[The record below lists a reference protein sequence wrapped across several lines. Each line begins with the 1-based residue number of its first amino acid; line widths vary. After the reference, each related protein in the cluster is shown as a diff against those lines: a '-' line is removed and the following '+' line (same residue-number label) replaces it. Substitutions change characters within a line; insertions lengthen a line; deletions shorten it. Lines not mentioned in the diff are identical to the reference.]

1 MTKIKHGDGII
12 EPRKGKGD
20 PQLPPDVLMVMIPS
34 ELQFM
39 AENAGATKTVFTN
52 MRLYDLY
59 RAQRKGEA
67 PVTLAGPFLGAPQAV
82 MGLEKLIAMG
92 AERIL
97 MLGWCG
103 SLQPFLKIGD
113 FVIPTHALSEEGTSQ
128 HYPTLFKDI
137 PYRIRE
143 LNRMLETALKEKET
157 SFTKGQ
163 IWTTDAIYR
172 ETPEKV
178 TAYRQQNIL
187 AVEMEVSALLAVASF
202 RSVRLAALLVVSD
215 ELFDLKWVP
224 GFSNSRLKKR
234 SRDAAELLLEI
245 HKRPGKLSEMTS
257 GEMK

>member
-1 MTKIKHGDGII
+1 MTKENHSDGII

-20 PQLPPDVLMVMIPS
+20 PLLPPDVLMVMIPS
-34 ELQFM
+34 ELQYM
-39 AENAGATKTVFTN
+39 AEKTGATKTVFTN

-59 RAQRKGEA
+59 RVQRERE
-67 PVTLAGPFLGAPQAV
+67 PTVTLAGPFIGAPQAV

-103 SLQPFLKIGD
+103 SLQPFLRIGD

-128 HYPTLFKDI
+128 HYPTFSKNPLSDS
-137 PYRIRE
+137 R
-143 LNRMLETALKEKET
+143 LNRMLETALKERNT
-157 SFTKGQ
+157 PFTKGR
-163 IWTTDAIYR
+163 IWTTDAVYR

-178 TAYRQQNIL
+178 TAYQQQNIL

-234 SRDAAELLLEI
+234 SRDAAEMLLEI
-245 HKRPGKLSEMTS
+245 HKRLGQPEMES
-257 GEMK
+257 GEIK